1 MLFWRFILNMETLPP
16 GFKSDTII
24 SKIYTDAI
32 FSSLMTLL
40 IYYLFRIEMST
51 CSIVGAESCQYVVVK
66 I

>member
-1 MLFWRFILNMETLPP
+1 
-16 GFKSDTII
+16 
-24 SKIYTDAI
+24 
-32 FSSLMTLL
+32 L